1 MVFLTLTYLSL
12 TTFNM
17 LSMLWILRK
26 KLCFGS
32 RICVYVCM
40 CVHVFERAYKT
51 NVSWCQESTHSI
63 RSHIQTQETSRDIR
77 NALCANQC
85 SRIIGILDLY
95 VIQDMKST
103 IFLTIILNRIR
114 RGKKPK
120 GTQSILLQGV
130 QQATDVHCNYLRLHS
145 PALIFL

>member
-103 IFLTIILNRIR
+103 IFLTINFCTCIFQMKFNFSNRQPE
-114 RGKKPK
+114 K
-120 GTQSILLQGV
+120 TNHSI
-130 QQATDVHCNYLRLHS
+130 
-145 PALIFL
+145 